1 MNSINS
7 NLQNN
12 FKRFNNKY
20 VTETYYGKGNM
31 KHIII
36 KEIRPLHTKS
46 SLLTEVN

>member
-1 MNSINS
+1 MNSIKG

-46 SLLTEVN
+46 SLLTGVN